1 MQSFSYN
8 NSFQLKFPRPS
19 SKSQTK
25 PPKESKETAQ
35 IESKPPKDPSFSK
48 EPPRKI
54 LKEISN
60 PNISEKVSLEPEKNY
75 SYEENAKILLVE
87 NEKLRRK
94 IEFLSNIF
102 ENTIKFDENRDV
114 LQLKGFVS
122 SNYKKFHGILD
133 EIYTYKEEIEKIK
146 GV

>member
-1 MQSFSYN
+1 MQSFSFN
-8 NSFQLKFPRPS
+8 NAFQLKFPRQS
-19 SKSQTK
+19 SKSQPK
-25 PPKESKETAQ
+25 PPRNSKESQ
-35 IESKPPKDPSFSK
+35 IESKPPKDPSLLK

-54 LKEISN
+54 LKEITN
-60 PNISEKVSLEPEKNY
+60 PNFNETASVEPEKINNP
-75 SYEENAKILLVE
+75 EENAKILVVE
-87 NEKLRRK
+87 NEKLMRK

-146 GV
+146 GL

>member
-1 MQSFSYN
+1 M
-8 NSFQLKFPRPS
+8 
-19 SKSQTK
+19 T
-25 PPKESKETAQ
+25 
-35 IESKPPKDPSFSK
+35 
-48 EPPRKI
+48 
-54 LKEISN
+54 N
-60 PNISEKVSLEPEKNY
+60 PNFNETVSMEPEKINNP
-75 SYEENAKILLVE
+75 EENAKILLVE
-87 NEKLRRK
+87 NEKLMRK

-146 GV
+146 GL